1 MTNITQKDYNSI
13 SIYRLKNKNF
23 ALKEL
28 LQACLP
34 LVMYKIYM
42 CKNKGESTA
51 YYQALYNKIC
61 RELNIKCESKNK

>member
-1 MTNITQKDYNSI
+1 MTKITQNDYAGI

-34 LVMYKIYM
+34 LVMDKVDM
-42 CKNKGESTA
+42 CKNECKSTA
-51 YYQALYNKIC
+51 YYQALHNKIC
-61 RELNIKCESKNK
+61 RELNIKDVSKKR